1 MVKGRNSDEYMMTK
15 PAEKKFIMY
24 NTDLAVQNT
33 YVLVDVF
40 ASLRVSKYT
49 AIEFIAAK
57 KES

>member
-1 MVKGRNSDEYMMTK
+1 MMTK

-33 YVLVDVF
+33 YLLVDVF